1 MNEEIA
7 TTPFGGGCVDARQI
21 LRRKQVLKE
30 QAERAAH
37 GSRAADGRVDKWRI
51 LRDLTEAK
59 TVYDLSDRAIAVLE
73 ALLSFHPERQLDG
86 SKPLIVFPSNQQL
99 SLRTRGMSPATIR
112 RHLAALVAAG
122 LIFRRDSPNGK
133 RYCRRDQHGAPQDMF
148 GFDLAPLALAAETIA
163 RGAETVRAE
172 ERARQALRAEVT
184 LHLRDIAKLL
194 QAALNEGRAGGWD
207 GYEARLQTL
216 SGRVA
221 RNASFAALTERK
233 NALLKLRAEV
243 ETTYLDAVS
252 SSLPNE
258 ELSACV
264 HQFEHHI
271 QNPESDQ
278 IHESACEELEG
289 DYPANNHV
297 SKDAQT
303 KTENS
308 PPKPS
313 NHQILSLPRILRA
326 CPQIADYSRNCIE
339 NWTDFMG
346 AIALVRAMLRISPAC
361 WNTACA
367 AMGEG
372 QAAIAVAA
380 MLERADHIRS
390 PGSYLRALAQ
400 KAGPGRSTGLAMM
413 QALERQGDRQPQH
426 STRPTCRVV

>member
-30 QAERAAH
+30 QAERTAQ
-37 GSRAADGRVDKWRI
+37 GSQGSGGRIDKWRA

-133 RYCRRDQHGAPQDMF
+133 RYCRRDSLGAPQDMF
-148 GFDLAPLALAAETIA
+148 GFDLAPLALAAQTIA
-163 RGAETVRAE
+163 RAAETVRAQ
-172 ERARQALRAEVT
+172 ERARHALRSEVT

-194 QAALNEGRAGGWD
+194 QAAVNEDRAGGWD
-207 GYEARLQTL
+207 SYEARLEAL

-221 RNASFAALTERK
+221 RNASLSALSERK
-233 NALLKLRAEV
+233 NALLRLRAEV
-243 ETTYLDAVS
+243 ETTYLEAVS
-252 SSLPNE
+252 SSLSDGE
-258 ELSACV
+258 MSACA

-313 NHQILSLPRILRA
+313 NHQILSLPRILKA
-326 CPQIADYSRNCIE
+326 CPQIADYSRNGIE

-346 AIALVRAMLRISPAC
+346 AIALVRAMLQISPAC

-372 QAAIAVAA
+372 HAAIAVAA

-400 KAGPGRSTGLAMM
+400 KAGPDRSTGLAMM
-413 QALERQGDRQPQH
+413 QALERQGERQHRHP
-426 STRPTCRVV
+426 TRPTCRVV